1 MAAYKTLFSLAI
13 FGAASASAITASS
26 FFQSEQQFS
35 GEAVYFDETA
45 FFVGRSCLPR
55 PAAPSGDEPAAGVRP
70 MAEGFLAKQVARML
84 RGPNPVE
91 ATPSDTVI
99 TSYGVHDLGGS
110 TADPNNLHWAQHTVQ
125 TGEHLAS
132 LWRSQWGMS
141 LGTLW
146 GLLAEP
152 KNAALLNQVH
162 PGQQVE
168 WLHNAN
174 GDLERLRLWTDRST
188 GHEWR
193 RSSNGDGFVLKEIK
207 GERTFTHRVVTGRVQ
222 SDLATTLG
230 QSGTLSGPDAQAL
243 ARLLDRHLPVKE
255 KAGAG
260 DQFTLL
266 IEQETLVGDDI
277 PHAVRLL
284 AFEYRGQTLQTTGV
298 RHSNDRFYTP
308 EGRSLLPP
316 FDRKPFAGEFRI
328 SSSYNLGRRHP
339 VTGRVAPHQGTDFQ
353 MPPGTPVLA
362 PADGMVTLVGNH
374 PRAGRHIEIDHGQG
388 YTTRYLHLQESSV
401 RTGQAVQRGDRI
413 ALSGKSGRTT
423 GPHLHYELH
432 VEGRP
437 VDPMRADLPSTES
450 LTGNDLQEFQLAA
463 RPFTAELRNATASR
477 QLAMRPFSSL
487 GL

>member
-1 MAAYKTLFSLAI
+1 MAAYKSLFSLVI

-26 FFQSEQQFS
+26 FFQNEPPFS
-35 GEAVYFDETA
+35 GDAVYFDEVA

-55 PAAPSGDEPAAGVRP
+55 PAILQGNEAGPGMRPTGEGWVAKRVGWTPRDLKLMETAA
-70 MAEGFLAKQVARML
+70 
-84 RGPNPVE
+84 
-91 ATPSDTVI
+91 SDTVI
-99 TSYGVHDLGGS
+99 TSYGVYDLDGP
-110 TADPNNLHWAQHTVQ
+110 TTEPIELHWSTHTLKG
-125 TGEHLAS
+125 GEHLAS
-132 LWRSQWGMS
+132 LWRSQWNMPMA
-141 LGTLW
+141 TLW

-152 KNAALLNQVH
+152 ESAALLNRVH
-162 PGQQVE
+162 PGQRVE
-168 WLHNAN
+168 WLHDAN

-193 RSSNGDGFVLKEIK
+193 RTASGDGFTLKEIK
-207 GERTFTHRVVTGRVQ
+207 GERTVTHRVVTGQVQ
-222 SDLATTLG
+222 SDLATALG
-230 QSGTLSGPDAQAL
+230 QSGALSAPDAQAL
-243 ARLLDRHLPVKE
+243 ARLLDRHLPVQE
-255 KAGAG
+255 KTGAG

-277 PHAVRLL
+277 PHAVQLL
-284 AFEYRGQTLQTTGV
+284 AFDYRGQTLQTTGV

-316 FDRKPFAGEFRI
+316 FDRKPFAGQFRI

-362 PADGMVTLVGNH
+362 PADGVVTLVGNH
-374 PRAGRHIEIDHGQG
+374 PRAGKHIEIDHGQG

-401 RTGQAVQRGDRI
+401 RTGQTVQRGDRI

-450 LTGNDLQEFQLAA
+450 LAGNDLHEFQLAA
-463 RPFTAELRNATASR
+463 RPFIAELRNAAASR